1 MKRILVLLLSILC
14 LASLF
19 ISCSNE
25 ASSDRLAR
33 VSFAN
38 ANRRSLIQ
46 SIDNIADEDL
56 EWHYSAA
63 KKSLTEFNTGATD
76 DSTLAS
82 INSSFE
88 LSQGKWDFTLWA
100 IRKGDANKIKVYMG
114 SVEDVMILASK
125 DNNDI
130 YVEVTP
136 YIEGAPGSI
145 VISKDIAIKKSD
157 GTSLF
162 VKPNILKVDD
172 TIYSTYNSEV
182 DFTIS
187 NLAAGSHD
195 IVLAYVTTDDGEEVT
210 SAAEKKT
217 VTVESGRTTTIS
229 GYISEATGSVSF
241 DKHNAAVAGDATAN
255 ITDSD
260 MTLSVAVT
268 PSMVT
273 GNSTSVLFPAGTL
286 TGSTATLTVIA
297 TPAGGNFSIESTE
310 STTSIASLDLKLSID
325 GVEKSEF
332 TSAVTVTTYIAKG
345 LDTSKLSIKYSG
357 SGLADGT
364 LVSYETTT
372 GKLVFTTT
380 HFSSFVA
387 SMSSNYYAYNKD
399 TNTAYATIQSAVS
412 AVSDNNTVVVL
423 KECALDSTDLITA
436 ENKKFTLDFN
446 DKQVSGTN
454 ILKVTGS
461 SSDVTL
467 INGNINEV
475 DDTAIEITDSA
486 KVTIK
491 NGSYRTSLDLI
502 KVSNNAKLN
511 IIDGTFNAYG
521 PAKGYVLQSL
531 TGSTTTIENGSFRST
546 LNKCITIGLYE
557 DSTDTLGGSVTI
569 NGGTFTS
576 AKATILSHADAKLTI
591 NDGTFTSEDTAD
603 GGAVIAT
610 NEGSSL
616 VSKTNP
622 YSIEINGG
630 TFKADVTTAD
640 KVACGIYLA
649 NSGDVYLNAGTFNI
663 HNGIGVLVR
672 RGTLYTQYYS
682 DKKKDLKFNI
692 AEDNSDTAGVK
703 GYIGG
708 ITSNSGWIW
717 VKSTS
722 EIVVDPNAGIPGLY
736 PVACRFNGSELT
748 VKSRNGAE
756 LIPYY
761 RDSSTEY
768 SSYENSHGYIND
780 TDGSFVSKDD

>member
-25 ASSDRLAR
+25 ATSDRLAR
-33 VSFAN
+33 VCFAN
-38 ANRRSLIQ
+38 ANRRALIQ

-100 IRKGDANKIKVYMG
+100 IRKGDTNKIKVYMG

-157 GTSLF
+157 GTSLS
-162 VKPNILKVDD
+162 VKPNTLKVDD

-210 SAAEKKT
+210 SATEKKT

-255 ITDSD
+255 ITDGD

-286 TGSTATLTVIA
+286 TGSKATLTVIA

-325 GVEKSEF
+325 GVEQSEF
-332 TSAVTVTTYIAKG
+332 THAVTVTTYIAKG
-345 LDTSKLSIKYSG
+345 LDQNKLSIKYSG
-357 SGLADGT
+357 SGLSHGT
-364 LVSYETTT
+364 LESYESTT
-372 GKLVFTTT
+372 GELKFTTT

-399 TNTAYATIQSAVS
+399 TNTAYDTIQNAVS
-412 AVSDNNTVVVL
+412 AVTDDNTVVVL
-423 KECALDSTDLITA
+423 KECALESTELITA
-436 ENKKFTLDFN
+436 TDKKFTLDFN

-475 DDTAIEITDSA
+475 DNTAIEITDSA

-491 NGSYRTSLDLI
+491 NGRYRTSLDLI
-502 KVSNNAKLN
+502 KVSENATLN
-511 IIDGTFNAYG
+511 IIGGTFNAYG
-521 PAKGYVLQSL
+521 PSEGYVLQSL
-531 TGSTTTIENGSFRST
+531 TGSTTIIEDGSFRST

-557 DSTDTLGGSVTI
+557 SSTDTLGGTVTI
-569 NGGTFTS
+569 NGGTFVS
-576 AKATILSHADAKLTI
+576 AKATILSHANAKLTI
-591 NDGTFTSEDTAD
+591 NDGTFTSDDTAD

-610 NEGSSL
+610 NEGSSV

-649 NSGDVYLNAGTFNI
+649 NSGDVYLNGGTFNI

-672 RGTLYTQYYS
+672 RGTLYTQYDE
-682 DKKKDLKFNI
+682 DKKYTLEFNI
-692 AEDNSDTAGVK
+692 TEDNADDAGVK

-748 VKSRNGAE
+748 VKSRNGNTLE
-756 LIPYY
+756 PYY

-780 TDGSFVSKDD
+780 TDGSFVSKED